1 MAFFYGAAH
10 PCLQRD
16 RSPAKARS
24 RPPKEERRDV
34 GRSSDIT
41 DLQKKTCRRQ
51 WREIAE
57 EKSEWGYYSHPPF
70 QHFPCRVQNQE
81 KICLERKVSS
91 PALSFMMYH
100 IRRFASLKTDLSA
113 AFLTGV
119 RLCLPCTRIDI
130 SCDAMGREVNFVWQ
144 YTGFGEIAVPRLRKC
159 CRQL

>member
-1 MAFFYGAAH
+1 MALPIHAYNAIVPRQRHEAGLQKRKGEMWAAL
-10 PCLQRD
+10 PT
-16 RSPAKARS
+16 
-24 RPPKEERRDV
+24 
-34 GRSSDIT
+34 IT

-57 EKSEWGYYSHPPF
+57 EKSEQGYYSNPPF

-91 PALSFMMYH
+91 PARSFMMYH

-130 SCDAMGREVNFVWQ
+130 SCDDAMGREVNFVWL
-144 YTGFGEIAVPRLRKC
+144 YTGFGKIAIPRLRKC